1 MGKVNKISKNELKN
15 FKKKMLK
22 LVALVIMVIGIII
35 TTRKNNKPETQIMEN
50 KNECSENSIVKEI
63 VPYSNHAL
71 IFGFSS
77 LLPFVGLILG
87 IIGLVYANKGLSLY
101 NECPQRYTSNSISI
115 LKRGKICSIIG
126 IIYSVLWVL
135 VYLYI
140 LAG

>member
-1 MGKVNKISKNELKN
+1 
-15 FKKKMLK
+15 MLK

-77 LLPFVGLILG
+77 VLPFVGLILG

-126 IIYSVLWVL
+126 IISTLA
-135 VYLYI
+135 YLYI
-140 LAG
+140 LAR

>member
-1 MGKVNKISKNELKN
+1 
-15 FKKKMLK
+15 MLK

-77 LLPFVGLILG
+77 VLPFVGLILG

-126 IIYSVLWVL
+126 IIFSVLCVL
-135 VYLYI
+135 AYLNI

>member
-1 MGKVNKISKNELKN
+1 
-15 FKKKMLK
+15 MLK
-22 LVALVIMVIGIII
+22 LVALVIVVIGIII
-35 TTRKNNKPETQIMEN
+35 TTIKKNKPETQIMEN

-77 LLPFVGLILG
+77 VLPFVGLILG
-87 IIGLVYANKGLSLY
+87 IIGLVYVNKGLSLY

-126 IIYSVLWVL
+126 IISSVLCVL
-135 VYLYI
+135 IFLYI
-140 LAG
+140 F